1 MLLLSVLRN
10 DADHDANRVVQS
22 RAVSSCNVRLVT
34 YCTAI
39 EPTSGS
45 CGLGSSSSPRIAP
58 SRFEI
63 VSAGLQLDS
72 SESRQTAPTEFILQW

>member
-1 MLLLSVLRN
+1 MYRLGVCVSCIHEAKRSV
-10 DADHDANRVVQS
+10 HS
-22 RAVSSCNVRLVT
+22 CAVSSCFFRSVR

-58 SRFEI
+58 SRLEI
-63 VSAGLQLDS
+63 VKAGLQFDL
-72 SESRQTAPTEFILQW
+72 SESMHTVPDELILQW